1 MQILNLINKEKSDID
16 YSISRFPD
24 GEVQITLG
32 EFSHKDKINV
42 RCRITSAEELFILM
56 QVSDILRRHGMR
68 FSISIYYLMGM
79 RMDRVMSFDR
89 PYTLNMVVHVLDNL
103 GAYGIYLFC
112 PHSSTALDLFRYTSV
127 AQINPDRLDNMVNT
141 TFNDYQIVL
150 PDAGAVE
157 RATADDMPEGIVIG
171 EKVRNVTTGK
181 IESIKIKNP
190 EVIDGRPL
198 LIEDD
203 LCDGGGTF
211 VGLAQ
216 AIREIDPKADVN
228 IVVCHMVNPKGIEN
242 LSKNFN
248 HVWFTNSYKDWKKDW
263 EGQPTPFPK
272 NVTQIDIV

>member
-32 EFSHKDKINV
+32 EFSHKDEINV
-42 RCRITSAEELFILM
+42 KCRITSAEELFILM
-56 QVSDILRRHGMR
+56 QVSDILKRHGMK
-68 FSISIYYLMGM
+68 FSISIYYLMSM

-89 PYTLNMVVHVLDNL
+89 PYTLNIVVNVLDNL
-103 GAYGIYLFC
+103 GAYRIYLFC

-127 AQINPDRLDNMVNT
+127 AQINPDGLDNMVDT
-141 TFNDYQIVL
+141 IFNDYQIVL

-157 RATADDMPEGIVIG
+157 RTAGDIPEDVVIG
-171 EKVRNVTTGK
+171 EKVRNITTGK

-198 LIEDD
+198 LIIDD

-211 VGLAQ
+211 VWLAQ
-216 AIREIDPKADVN
+216 TIREIDSKADIN
-228 IVVCHMVNPKGIEN
+228 IVVCHMVNFKGIEN

-248 HVWFTNSYKDWKKDW
+248 RVWFTNSYKTW
-263 EGQPTPFPK
+263 ENLPN
-272 NVTQIDIV
+272 NVTQINIV

>member
-1 MQILNLINKEKSDID
+1 MQILNLINKGRSNID

-32 EFSHKDKINV
+32 EFSHKDEINV
-42 RCRITSAEELFILM
+42 KCRITSAEELFLLM
-56 QVSDILRRHGMR
+56 QVSDILVRHGMR

-89 PYTLNMVVHVLDNL
+89 PYTLNMVVHILDNL

-112 PHSSTALDLFRYTSV
+112 PHSNTALDLFRFTSV
-127 AQINPDRLDNMVNT
+127 AQINPDKLDIMVNT
-141 TFNDYQIVL
+141 TFKDYQIVL
-150 PDAGAVE
+150 PDSGAVE
-157 RATADDMPEGIVIG
+157 RADMDDIPEGIVIG

-190 EVIDGRPL
+190 EVINGRPL

-228 IVVCHMVNPKGIEN
+228 IVVCHMVNSKGIEN

-248 HVWFTNSYKDWKKDW
+248 HVWFTNSYKDWKNEFEK
-263 EGQPTPFPK
+263 QSIPFPE